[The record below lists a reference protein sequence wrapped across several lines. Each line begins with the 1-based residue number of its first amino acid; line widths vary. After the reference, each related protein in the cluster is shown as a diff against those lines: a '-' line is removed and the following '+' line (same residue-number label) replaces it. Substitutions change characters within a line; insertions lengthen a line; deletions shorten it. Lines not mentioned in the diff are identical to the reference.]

1 MYSVCL
7 YIFHSCV
14 LFDWFFSVV
23 RNMETPVTIRGVL
36 IVTIFAVVAHLL
48 VGEFQQRLDA
58 DVAVIPPCA
67 RPQPVGADVTGGP
80 YTHGAV
86 AADAMECSA
95 IGRDILKK
103 GGSAVDSA
111 IAALNCVELVHGHS
125 TGLAGGFIMTIYNK
139 ETGTAQVINARD
151 RAPSGASRDMFGSN
165 NASVRFGGLSV
176 AIPGQVRG
184 LWEAHQRYGKLPW
197 RDLFLPAIQLAEE
210 GVCIGRSMEKAIKKN
225 LEFIKDPKNH
235 LCDVLCDEN
244 NNVMGQN
251 MTLKRP
257 QLAKTLRAIADGGAD
272 AFYTGDIARSLV
284 KDIQD
289 AGGIITEQDLRDYQ
303 VEISDP
309 LKISLSGG
317 LTVLSPPPPGGG
329 AVLSLILN
337 IWDGYGLNASSVDGT
352 DNQVL
357 TYHRML
363 EAFKFAFARK
373 TELGDPDF
381 VDIEELVK
389 KMTSK
394 SFADSLRQQI
404 SDTMTHD
411 WRYYDPVYHLPKDVG
426 TTHVS
431 VLGPGND
438 AVSVSSSINQY
449 FGARFRSVSTGIIL
463 NDGMRDFSFPDMTVH
478 HIPPCPAN
486 FIEPGKRPKSSM
498 TPFIVLNSTGD
509 VRLVLGAAGGVRCE
523 TASAYTTMHY
533 LRFGTSLASAIELP
547 RLHHSLKPNKIYTE
561 VDRPFEPEEVFAG
574 LTEIHRWKTSQDIAV
589 LQGVVQEGA
598 SIFAHSD
605 SRKDGH
611 AAGF

>member
-1 MYSVCL
+1 
-7 YIFHSCV
+7 
-14 LFDWFFSVV
+14 
-23 RNMETPVTIRGVL
+23 MEPLVTSRGVL
-36 IVTIFAVVAHLL
+36 KVTIFAAVVHLL
-48 VGEFQQRLDA
+48 VKEFRHRLDA

-67 RPQPVGADVTGGP
+67 RPLPVGADVTGGP

-86 AADAMECSA
+86 AADALECSA

-111 IAALNCVELVHGHS
+111 IAALACVELVHGHS
-125 TGLAGGFIMTIYNK
+125 AGLGGGLIMTIYNK
-139 ETGTAQVINARD
+139 ETGTAQVINARET
-151 RAPSGASRDMFGSN
+151 APSGASTDMFGSN
-165 NASVRFGGLSV
+165 NISAQFGGLAV
-176 AIPGQVRG
+176 AVPGQVRG

-210 GVCIGRSMEKAIKKN
+210 GFCIGKPFEKAINKN
-225 LEFIKDPKNH
+225 LEFINDPKNH

-244 NNVMGQN
+244 NNVKAAN
-251 MTLKRP
+251 MTVRRQ
-257 QLAKTLRAIADGGAD
+257 QLAKTLRAVADGGAD
-272 AFYTGDIARSLV
+272 AFYTGDIARNLV
-284 KDIQD
+284 KDIRD
-289 AGGIITEQDLRDYQ
+289 AGGIITKQDLRDYRA
-303 VEISDP
+303 EISEP

-337 IWDGYGLNASSVDGT
+337 IWDGYGLNASSVDGK

-363 EAFKFAFARK
+363 EAFKFAFARR
-373 TELGDPDF
+373 TELGDPNF
-381 VDIEELVK
+381 VNVQEVVR

-411 WRYYDPVYHLPKDVG
+411 WQYYDPVYHLPKDGG

-438 AVSVSSSINQY
+438 AVSVSSTINRY
-449 FGARFRSVSTGIIL
+449 FGAKFRSASTGIIL
-463 NDGMRDFSFPDMTVH
+463 NNQMRDFNFPGMSIPYY
-478 HIPPCPAN
+478 IPPSPAQ
-486 FIEPGKRPKSSM
+486 FIQPGKRPMSSM
-498 TPFIVLNSTGD
+498 APLIVLNSTGD
-509 VRLVLGAAGGVRCE
+509 VRLVLGAAGGVRVE
-523 TASAYTTMHY
+523 TALAYATMHY

-547 RLHHSLKPNKIYTE
+547 RLHHALRPDKIVTE
-561 VDRPFEPEEVFAG
+561 VDRPFEPKEVFDRLA
-574 LTEIHRWKTSQDIAV
+574 EIHDTRDSSAIAV